1 MLCTVYWQEY
11 IIRESNSSCAIM
23 VDCLQSHLKEH
34 HTGAN
39 VQLCFLPVQI
49 KVNVISCTCIVY

>member
-1 MLCTVYWQEY
+1 
-11 IIRESNSSCAIM
+11 M

-39 VQLCFLPVQI
+39 VQQGFLPVQI
-49 KVNVISCTCIVY
+49 KSYQSKCDKLHLYSILKYAEVY